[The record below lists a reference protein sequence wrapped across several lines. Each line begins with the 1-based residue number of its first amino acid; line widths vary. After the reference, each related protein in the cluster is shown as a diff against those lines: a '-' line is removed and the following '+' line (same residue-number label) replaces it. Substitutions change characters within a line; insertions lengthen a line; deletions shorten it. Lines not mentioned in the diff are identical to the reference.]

1 MTKILVTENDTTLE
15 DLIQLVMPTSTIVMQ
30 RGLLNASAVKNPDEI
45 EGLYVTVR
53 SPVTKADMDELPN
66 LRIITTG
73 SAGYDHIDSQEA
85 VSRGITVCNVARY
98 GPAVAEF
105 NMALMLALT
114 RKVHCA
120 HLQTLQRD
128 FTIDGLRGRNL
139 AGKTL
144 GIVGTGNI
152 GLYVAKLA
160 KAFSMSVI
168 AMDPVPNLEAGIEY
182 VELDVILTR
191 SDIIAICCPLLE
203 STHHLFGRVEFKKM
217 KRGVLIVNTSRGAV
231 IDTQA
236 LVWALD
242 QGIVAGA
249 ALDVL
254 EGEVLLPTGTL
265 TAVLGENPTSEQ
277 TQTVAED
284 LALIRH
290 PKVIVTPHIAFYT
303 EDSIRSIQEQTAE
316 NFRSFFAGA
325 PTNTVATPIP
335 QAQVT

>member
-1 MTKILVTENDTTLE
+1 MGLA
-15 DLIQLVMPTSTIVMQ
+15 MPTRAVVMQ
-30 RGLLNASAVKNPDEI
+30 HGLLNVSAVKNPERV

-53 SPVTKADMDELPN
+53 SPVTKVEMEGLPN
-66 LRIITTG
+66 LRVISTG
-73 SAGYDHIDSQEA
+73 SAGYDHIDTKEA
-85 VSRGITVCNVARY
+85 VRRGITVCNVARY

-105 NMALMLALT
+105 NMALILALT
-114 RKVHCA
+114 RKIHCA
-120 HLQTLQRD
+120 HLQTLQSD

-160 KAFSMSVI
+160 EAFNMSVI
-168 AMDPVPNLEAGIEY
+168 AMDPAPNLEADIEY
-182 VELDVILTR
+182 VELDEILTR

-203 STHHLFGRVEFKKM
+203 STHHLFGRAEFEKM

-284 LALIRH
+284 LTLIRH

-316 NFRSFFAGA
+316 NFRSYFAGM
-325 PTNTVATPIP
+325 PTNTVAMPVH
-335 QAQVT
+335 QAQRT

>member
-1 MTKILVTENDTTLE
+1 MGTILVTESDTTLE
-15 DLIQLVMPTSTIVMQ
+15 DLIGMAVPQFSVVMQ
-30 RGLLNASAVKNPDEI
+30 PGLLNVSAVKNPETI
-45 EGLYVTVR
+45 EGLYVTAR
-53 SPVTKADMDELPN
+53 SPVTKADMDTLPN

-73 SAGYDHIDSQEA
+73 SAGYDHIDTKEA

-105 NMALMLALT
+105 NIALMLALT
-114 RKVHCA
+114 RKIHFA

-152 GLYVAKLA
+152 GQYVAKLA
-160 KAFSMSVI
+160 KAFNMSVI
-168 AMDPVPNLEAGIEY
+168 GMDPVPSPDADIEY
-182 VELDVILTR
+182 VELDAILTR

-203 STHHLFGRVEFKKM
+203 STRHLFARAEFEKM

-231 IDTQA
+231 IDTQS

-254 EGEVLLPTGTL
+254 EGEVLLPIATL
-265 TAVLGENPTSEQ
+265 TEVLGENPTSEQ

-284 LALIRH
+284 LTLIRH
-290 PKVIVTPHIAFYT
+290 PKVIVTPHIAYYT
-303 EDSIRSIQEQTAE
+303 EDSLRSIQEQTAE
-316 NFRSFFAGA
+316 NFRSYFAGT
-325 PTNTVATPIP
+325 PTNTVATPAAE
-335 QAQVT
+335 AQVR